1 MNKVIL
7 SGNLC
12 KDPEL
17 RITPSGKSVCSFS
30 VATNERMKQEDGQY
44 KDVPTFHN
52 IVAWGSIGEAIA
64 KFFHKGS
71 KILIDGRISNRSYE
85 DKQTGVK
92 KYISE
97 VILNSFEFLERMPVQ
112 EGNTVEQIKEAFP
125 EAVEVGNIPF

>member
-7 SGNLC
+7 SGNLY

-64 KFFHKGS
+64 KFFHQG
-71 KILIDGRISNRSYE
+71 
-85 DKQTGVK
+85 
-92 KYISE
+92 
-97 VILNSFEFLERMPVQ
+97 
-112 EGNTVEQIKEAFP
+112 
-125 EAVEVGNIPF
+125 